1 MNPFYS
7 SVQHLSVQFLYIL
20 IFHPLYL
27 FSLFQT
33 RLEAQSTESYVTV
46 STLQA
51 EKLELIQ
58 IKDSIM
64 KYVRELEQ
72 INDDLERGKRYKNHL
87 ITYLVLYH

>member
-1 MNPFYS
+1 MNSFHS
-7 SVQHLSVQFLYIL
+7 SIQHLSVHFHIFLCV
-20 IFHPLYL
+20 HSLYL
-27 FSLFQT
+27 FSLFQS

-51 EKLELIQ
+51 ENLELIQ

-72 INDDLERGKRYKNHL
+72 INDDLERGKRYK
-87 ITYLVLYH
+87 IT